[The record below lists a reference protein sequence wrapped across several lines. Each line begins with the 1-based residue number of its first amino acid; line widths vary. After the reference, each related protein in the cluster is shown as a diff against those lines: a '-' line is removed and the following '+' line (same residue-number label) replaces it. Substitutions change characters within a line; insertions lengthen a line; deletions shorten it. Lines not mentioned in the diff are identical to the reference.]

1 MAQRNRRGFSVRTFL
16 ASGRPEGLS
25 LIEHSQWIGRG
36 LVIPRHELDEHLKR
50 PEFRGTGVY
59 ILAGI
64 NPETGCE
71 RIGIG
76 QISNLRDEID
86 GVRKAGY
93 WSRMLVFA
101 AEGPRLHRDHADYI
115 ESRLLEMAREV
126 KGAEL
131 DNDDDVEAPRLYEA
145 DEADAEH
152 FIERLV
158 AMLPALGV
166 TAFEAAPGKPSG
178 SPTLRISGNGAVGDG
193 YAARGRF
200 VITAGSTATR
210 SDQGGMPGHIRD
222 LRESLLA
229 RGVLVEEGKQLK
241 FAVACSLPSAAVAS
255 SLMLAGKPDPDA
267 WKPHS
272 SSGRGPTGRDAGDDE
287 DRRTPNVEV
296 KPLKATKPATAG
308 AGEGDED

>member
-36 LVIPRHELDEHLKR
+36 LVIPRHELDKHLKR
-50 PEFRGTGVY
+50 GEFRGTGIY

-64 NPETGCE
+64 NPQTGCE

-76 QISNLRDEID
+76 QIGNLRDELED
-86 GVRKAGY
+86 VRGAGY

-101 AEGPRLHRDHADYI
+101 ADGPRLHRDHVDYI
-115 ESRLLEMAREV
+115 ESRMIDMAREV

-131 DNDDDVEAPRLYEA
+131 DNDNEVDAPKLYEA

-158 AMLPALGV
+158 TMLPALGV
-166 TAFEAAPGKPSG
+166 TAFEAAPPKPS
-178 SPTLRISGNGAVGDG
+178 STPTLRISGNGAVGDG
-193 YAARGRF
+193 YEARGRF
-200 VITAGSTATR
+200 VISGGSTATR
-210 SDQGGMPGHIRD
+210 SDQGGLPGYVRD
-222 LRESLLA
+222 LRESLLT

-241 FAVACSLPSAAVAS
+241 FAVSCSVPSAAVGA
-255 SLMLAGKPDPDA
+255 SLMLAGKPDADA

-272 SSGRGPTGRDAGDDE
+272 NSGRGPTGRDAGDTD
-287 DRRTPNVEV
+287 DRRAPTVEV
-296 KPLKATKPATAG
+296 KPLKAAKAQPAG
-308 AGEGDED
+308 ATEDDDD

>member
-59 ILAGI
+59 ILEGN

-86 GVRKAGY
+86 DVRAAGY
-93 WSRMLVFA
+93 WNRMLVFA

-115 ESRLLEMAREV
+115 ESRLIDIAREV

-131 DNDDDVEAPRLYEA
+131 DNDNEVEAPKLYES

-158 AMLPALGV
+158 TMLPALGV
-166 TAFEAAPGKPSG
+166 TAFEAAPAKPAKG
-178 SPTLRISGNGAVGDG
+178 PTLRISGNGAVGDG
-193 YAARGRF
+193 YEAAGRF
-200 VITAGSTATR
+200 VVTAGSTATR
-210 SDQGGMPGHIRD
+210 TDQTGLPGHVRD
-222 LRESLLA
+222 LRQSLIA

-255 SLMLAGKPDPDA
+255 SLMLAGKPDADA

-272 SSGRGPTGRDAGDDE
+272 TSGRGSAGRDAGQDDE
-287 DRRTPNVEV
+287 PTTPSVEV
-296 KPLKATKPATAG
+296 KPIKAASKAA
-308 AGEGDED
+308 AASSDDEG